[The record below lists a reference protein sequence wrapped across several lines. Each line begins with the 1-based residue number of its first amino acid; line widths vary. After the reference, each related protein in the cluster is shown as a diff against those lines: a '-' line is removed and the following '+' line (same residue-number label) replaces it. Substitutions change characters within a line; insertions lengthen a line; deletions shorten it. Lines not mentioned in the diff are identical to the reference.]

1 MARSF
6 LNKVGGS
13 LGGMGGPPGM
23 GGGIRLPG
31 MGGPPGGMMMGMV
44 GVFSYSLLVSHVAQA
59 WWRSSFWLID
69 HESDRGIEITN
80 GTCQWCGVD

>member
-1 MARSF
+1 
-6 LNKVGGS
+6 
-13 LGGMGGPPGM
+13 
-23 GGGIRLPG
+23 
-31 MGGPPGGMMMGMV
+31 MMGMV